1 MKASNV
7 MNDTD
12 GTIKL
17 CDYTASIFTHYLESI
32 LSTGEKNTKYNY
44 KEDLKHLWL
53 APEVNFKLRYDTRCD
68 IWGIGCLALE
78 LLTAKPPFYDQ
89 TNEGDKEMM
98 VKLMK
103 KKSKLKLKKI
113 SSPKFPTPFN
123 TRMQGFPL
131 FLF

>member
-17 CDYTASIFTHYLESI
+17 CDYTASIFTHYLEKI
-32 LSTGEKNTKYNY
+32 LQNKKNDKKIGKKN
-44 KEDLKHLWL
+44 EDFQDCKHLWL

-78 LLTAKPPFYDQ
+78 LLTAKPPFYRQ
-89 TNEGDKEMM
+89 TGEGDKEAML
-98 VKLMK
+98 KLMR
-103 KKSKLKLKKI
+103 KKSK
-113 SSPKFPTPFN
+113 KFF
-123 TRMQGFPL
+123 QFFSL
-131 FLF
+131 